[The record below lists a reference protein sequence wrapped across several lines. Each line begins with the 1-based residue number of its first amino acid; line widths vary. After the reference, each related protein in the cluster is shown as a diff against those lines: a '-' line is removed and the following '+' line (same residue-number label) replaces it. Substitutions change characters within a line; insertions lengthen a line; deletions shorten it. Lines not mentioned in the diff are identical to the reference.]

1 MISIIIPNLHSPL
14 IGEVIAALRAQTA
27 SIDEIIVVGQDR
39 YGQVQPDALVR
50 FIRTERPV
58 SAAVARNLGAAA
70 AHGAVL
76 LFVDADCILAPDA
89 AAQLLTALQAGYG
102 AVVGGVVP
110 EVGQYWRLCAN
121 LMAFPEFLSIDPPG
135 VRGVLPSFC
144 LMLPRAAWAAAGPFT
159 ERYAG
164 ASAEDL
170 DLSFRLR
177 QAGYTLGCAP
187 AARVF
192 HRPARTSPGAV
203 WRQHVGFGLA
213 FYDIY
218 YRYREFMPF
227 SQSIWASQHL
237 PAPLAAAAHV
247 VIAVAFVLRLFVQ
260 RPQLR
265 RFWFAIP
272 GMIWAQL
279 ALYYGMLQAA
289 SQVLAPPVP

>member
-1 MISIIIPNLHSPL
+1 MDSL
-14 IGEVIAALRAQTA
+14 I
-27 SIDEIIVVGQDR
+27 
-39 YGQVQPDALVR
+39 
-50 FIRTERPV
+50 
-58 SAAVARNLGAAA
+58 
-70 AHGAVL
+70 
-76 LFVDADCILAPDA
+76 
-89 AAQLLTALQAGYG
+89 LT
-102 AVVGGVVP
+102 
-110 EVGQYWRLCAN
+110 N
-121 LMAFPEFLSIDPPG
+121 M
-135 VRGVLPSFC
+135 
-144 LMLPRAAWAAAGPFT
+144 
-159 ERYAG
+159 
-164 ASAEDL
+164 
-170 DLSFRLR
+170 
-177 QAGYTLGCAP
+177 
-187 AARVF
+187 F